1 MFCVCGG
8 IKALVSVNGTPAAE
22 FGGSEVVK
30 EMKVYGFGGVTEPF
44 IFSLTKL
51 DVRMSGRISGNTWQH
66 KTFSKKECQKRWIS
80 E

>member
-1 MFCVCGG
+1 MFGVCGG

-30 EMKVYGFGGVTEPF
+30 EMKVYGFGGVGG
-44 IFSLTKL
+44 LL
-51 DVRMSGRISGNTWQH
+51 MSGCRAGSLGTPGSRRHFQR
-66 KTFSKKECQKRWIS
+66 KERQKRRIR